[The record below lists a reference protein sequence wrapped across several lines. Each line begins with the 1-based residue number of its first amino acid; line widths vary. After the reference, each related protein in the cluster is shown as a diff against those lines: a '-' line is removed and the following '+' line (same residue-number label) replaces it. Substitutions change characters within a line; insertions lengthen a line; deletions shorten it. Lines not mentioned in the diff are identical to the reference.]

1 MAYPEVKL
9 KLPKVTQYVLHTL
22 ISIQYA
28 ATFQTTN
35 VKACIC
41 VVCFQN

>member
-22 ISIQYA
+22 ISIQYVG
-28 ATFQTTN
+28 TFETSRVTTSVLFMCN
-35 VKACIC
+35 
-41 VVCFQN
+41 

>member
-22 ISIQYA
+22 ISIQCVG
-28 ATFQTTN
+28 TFETTRVTTSVLFMCN
-35 VKACIC
+35 
-41 VVCFQN
+41 